1 MVGVHVAIITDEG
14 VFKHWAI
21 FIDEP
26 HASEKIMLQ
35 ARGSDGRFRYEPEYG
50 DARCLS
56 GLHELVFLFDVK
68 DIETG
73 RLKAIA
79 GGLPVRSD
87 IHGWNCQDWVLD
99 FLDTLEEEDIID
111 GKDSGYKERKLSNY
125 GFMGLKFQ

>member
-1 MVGVHVAIITDEG
+1 MVGVYAAIITDES

-26 HASEKIMLQ
+26 HEPEKIMLQ

-56 GLHELVFLFDVK
+56 GLDELVFLFDVK
-68 DIETG
+68 STETST
-73 RLKAIA
+73 LKAVASDI
-79 GGLPVRSD
+79 PVRSD

-99 FLDTLEEEDIID
+99 FLDKLEEEDIINGAD
-111 GKDSGYKERKLSNY
+111 ILGIGRFIVDASRAS
-125 GFMGLKFQ
+125 

>member
-1 MVGVHVAIITDEG
+1 MVGVYVTIITDEG

-26 HASEKIMLQ
+26 HEADKIMLQ

-56 GLHELVFLFDVK
+56 GLDELVFLFDV
-68 DIETG
+68 ESTG
-73 RLKAIA
+73 TSTLKAVARDI
-79 GGLPVRSD
+79 PVRSD

-99 FLDTLEEEDIID
+99 FLDKLEEEDIID
-111 GKDSGYKERKLSNY
+111 GADNRYRERKLY
-125 GFMGLKFQ
+125 VRGKVEGLV